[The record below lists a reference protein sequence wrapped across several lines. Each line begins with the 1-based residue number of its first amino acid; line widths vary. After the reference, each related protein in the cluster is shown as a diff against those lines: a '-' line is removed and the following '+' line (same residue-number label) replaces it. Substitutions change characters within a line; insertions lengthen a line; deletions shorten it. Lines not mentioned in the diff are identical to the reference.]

1 MIVTTTPTIEGRRIV
16 EYKGIVSGEAIMGA
30 NVIRDIFA
38 GIRDIIGGRAGAY
51 EEKLNEAK
59 NIAISEMVERARA
72 MGANAIVGVTLDY
85 EEMREGMLMVCCF
98 GTAVVIE

>member
-59 NIAISEMVERARA
+59 NIAISEMVERAKA

-98 GTAVVIE
+98 GTAVLVE